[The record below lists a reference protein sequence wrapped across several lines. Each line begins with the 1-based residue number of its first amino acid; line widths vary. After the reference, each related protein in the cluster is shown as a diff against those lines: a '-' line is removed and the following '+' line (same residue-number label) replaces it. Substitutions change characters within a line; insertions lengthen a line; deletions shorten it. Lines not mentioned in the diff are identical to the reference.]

1 MEHIANKL
9 QLIGITKREA
19 EVYIALLHKKEFT
32 APEIAKITSVSRSK
46 SYEILQNLV
55 KKKLCVENYRNGIKV
70 FSSIEP
76 KIVFEKF
83 NNEIEHKKNIAAEL
97 YDELHSIYQKNEQVS
112 AGVEYIEVLTDKLT
126 IRDRWLSI
134 LNDTKTELLVFAKPP
149 YTAPLEE
156 NMDDEIN
163 VLKRK
168 VKIKSLYEYGYIS
181 SKDEMEYFIKVVDS
195 FKKEGEEVRMLRELP
210 MKLAIKDEYLTMLAL
225 NDPVSMQPTI
235 TTMIIEHPSFSASL
249 KKVFSIYWKEA
260 LSFTEFKND
269 VKSLLKNNKT

>member
-1 MEHIANKL
+1 MEHIASKL
-9 QLIGITKREA
+9 QDLGITKREA

-70 FSSIEP
+70 FSCIDP
-76 KIVFEKF
+76 KRVFEKI
-83 NNEIEHKKNIAAEL
+83 NNELEYKKNIAAEIF
-97 YDELHSIYQKNEQVS
+97 DELHSIYQKNEQVN

-126 IRDRWLSI
+126 IRERWLSI
-134 LNDTKTELLVFAKPP
+134 LNNTKNELLVFAKPP

-156 NMDDEIN
+156 NMSDELN

-168 VKIKSLYEYGYIS
+168 VKIKSLYEYGYIRT
-181 SKDEMEYFIKVVDS
+181 KEEMDHFIKVVDS
-195 FKKEGEEVRMLRELP
+195 FRKAGEEVKMLRELP
-210 MKLAIKDEYLTMLAL
+210 MKLAIRDEYLTMLAL

-235 TTMIIEHPSFSASL
+235 TTMIIEHPSFSTSL

-260 LSFTEFKND
+260 LSFTDFKQD
-269 VKSLLKNNKT
+269 VKTLLIQ